1 MRIINQKVR
10 LSVVTILSTRIKN
23 RGEHEGEESTIV
35 YYMRPKNG
43 SSNCFSAGDNADE
56 TGDIILI
63 LGLPDV
69 TRIV

>member
-23 RGEHEGEESTIV
+23 RGEREGEESTIV
-35 YYMRPKNG
+35 YMRPKNG